1 MKKLSFSPLHCSDV
15 SGVYLQVSKLF
26 HDVTRDPLI
35 WKTIYASARV
45 PRPPG
50 PFPYQ
55 STRFLA
61 QTLTRSERLAER
73 WTTQPLQAVPST
85 QIRFQASTLGQP
97 RIISGRWLMTFES
110 YGQIVLH
117 DIETIWEDAGLLASW
132 DACSV
137 ISADRLSVYVV
148 FRKAAAPMWRVRW
161 YA

>member
-1 MKKLSFSPLHCSDV
+1 
-15 SGVYLQVSKLF
+15 
-26 HDVTRDPLI
+26 
-35 WKTIYASARV
+35 
-45 PRPPG
+45 
-50 PFPYQ
+50 
-55 STRFLA
+55 
-61 QTLTRSERLAER
+61 
-73 WTTQPLQAVPST
+73 
-85 QIRFQASTLGQP
+85 
-97 RIISGRWLMTFES
+97 MTFES